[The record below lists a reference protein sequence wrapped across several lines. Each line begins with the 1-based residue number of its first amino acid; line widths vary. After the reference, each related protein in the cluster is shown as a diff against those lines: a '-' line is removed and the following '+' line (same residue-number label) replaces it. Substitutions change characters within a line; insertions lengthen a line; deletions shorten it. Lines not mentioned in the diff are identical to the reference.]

1 MFDQSISKVK
11 ENLTELKLW
20 NPLTKK
26 NSPRT
31 FQVIF

>member
-20 NPLTKK
+20 NPLTKNVALEHFK
-26 NSPRT
+26 
-31 FQVIF
+31 